1 MDLIQSRF
9 VCPLLF
15 PFYCVIELNRGK
27 KNQDILLQNFE
38 WFSKYSFGRKQD
50 IVFQFH

>member
-38 WFSKYSFGRKQD
+38 WFSKYFFGRK
-50 IVFQFH
+50 